1 MTIRE
6 AMSLVT
12 EAAGGNKKKAE
23 EIRAALK
30 KSKANKKKDKAP
42 KETIDSFTEQLLRK
56 PGGVTLAEA
65 KKEVVKKFGSKPN
78 KSKETLEDTTSRRI
92 KGGYLA
98 KKLKVKITKDDN
110 GKYSIVEDKKKGA
123 A

>member
-1 MTIRE
+1 MTAKE
-6 AMSLVT
+6 TKTV
-12 EAAGGNKKKAE
+12 EEVVGKEKAE
-23 EIRAALK
+23 EIKAALK
-30 KSKANKKKDKAP
+30 KSKGKKKDKTP

-65 KKEVVKKFGSKPN
+65 KKEVVKHFGSKPN
-78 KSKETLEDTTSRRI
+78 KNKETLEDTTSRRI

-110 GKYSIVEDKKKGA
+110 GKYSIVESKKKGA